1 MEETKTEKKMK
12 KSIEENKSEPYDIN
26 VEKRK
31 KIKKRNDI
39 STSSSEILTIEKKL
53 ESQEKQLESQEKQLK
68 PQEKQLELQE
78 KQLEPQEKQLEYQEE
93 TNKTETEIEIDN
105 QEENEIK
112 NIEEDDMKKSEEEVD
127 SIEMP
132 EDTTENKKN
141 KIGDMNINLFNKMI
155 INYKNLN
162 YSDKKAPNIHNA
174 HGALYFLNNTLCDEI
189 VKNAIINIKKDIV
202 GMVTLDYTTLYNSLA
217 NNDDLISV
225 YKYTR
230 SLYDDNLLY
239 NAEYTVTYTNM
250 MNRISKIDERI
261 KLTNDNAYNF
271 LIFLLLKT
279 TKEILRIA
287 DIIRISGKKGTLN
300 ENHITDAV
308 KIVFGNRHLA
318 KILINKI
325 LDGVKTLS
333 QNKSK
338 NRKKAETSEVLDDD
352 KTVVKNESENNVD
365 EKEKGNEVNE
375 VNEGNDDTDDVVL
388 SEDEM

>member
-1 MEETKTEKKMK
+1 MNYIDLKVKVFTLLMEETKTEKKMK
-12 KSIEENKSEPYDIN
+12 KNIEENKSEQDIN
-26 VEKRK
+26 VEKKK
-31 KIKKRNDI
+31 KIKKKNDI
-39 STSSSEILTIEKKL
+39 STSSNEILTIEK
-53 ESQEKQLESQEKQLK
+53 
-68 PQEKQLELQE
+68 
-78 KQLEPQEKQLEYQEE
+78 QLEPQKE
-93 TNKTETEIEIDN
+93 TNETETKTDTDN
-105 QEENEIK
+105 QEENKIK
-112 NIEEDDMKKSEEEVD
+112 NSEEEELKKTEDEID

-189 VKNAIINIKKDIV
+189 VKNAIINIKKDVV

-239 NAEYTVTYTNM
+239 NAEYTVTYKNM

-279 TKEILRIA
+279 TKEIIRIA

-308 KIVFGNRHLA
+308 KIIFGNRHLA

-338 NRKKAETSEVLDDD
+338 NRKKADTSEVLDDE

-365 EKEKGNEVNE
+365 EKEK
-375 VNEGNDDTDDVVL
+375 DDKIDDDVDDDEIL
-388 SEDEM
+388 SEDDM